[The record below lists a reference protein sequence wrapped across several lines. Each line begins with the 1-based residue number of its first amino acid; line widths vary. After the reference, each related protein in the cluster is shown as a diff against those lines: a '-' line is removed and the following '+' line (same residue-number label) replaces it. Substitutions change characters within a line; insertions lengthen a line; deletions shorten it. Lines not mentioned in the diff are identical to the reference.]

1 MNATRAFALSLLLLG
16 AATQASAQAFPPG
29 AQMQRF
35 LRSDR
40 GVLASLTIPGQF
52 FPAALPI
59 VPNST
64 NPAVAAIGV
73 FQAGTL
79 AGNTQYAATAVC
91 PADVTGFL
99 TDMGMGTAVAD
110 AAAYL
115 QGYPTREALG
125 VFGWGANYVVVLA
138 RLRNGNDLQMRHYPL
153 RLIGPGRYCLTHDLS
168 TDASLARIAGLM
180 LVNVNGVLY

>member
-1 MNATRAFALSLLLLG
+1 MKASRAIALSLLLVA
-16 AATQASAQAFPPG
+16 AATEASAQAFPPG

-35 LRSDR
+35 LRSDH
-40 GVLASLTIPGQF
+40 GVLASLKIPGQI

-59 VPNST
+59 VPGSP
-64 NPAVAAIGV
+64 NPAVAALGV

-79 AGNTQYAATAVC
+79 AGNAPYAATAVC

-99 TDMGMGTAVAD
+99 TDMGAGSSTAD
-110 AAAYL
+110 AAGYL
-115 QGYPTREALG
+115 QGYPVREALG
-125 VFGWGANYVVVLA
+125 VFQWGANYVVVLA

-153 RLIGPGRYCLTHDLS
+153 RLIGPNRYCLTHDLS
-168 TDASLARIAGLM
+168 GDAALARIAGLM